1 MSKVY
6 RISLFGD
13 GMVNLNKHGLEFT
26 KSKTDHD
33 VWISMIQSET
43 FLEFTRIN
51 DLIKVGD
58 LLVDS
63 GDQFPGEVWGVVSEV
78 A

>member
-13 GMVNLNKHGLEFT
+13 GMVNLNKRGLEFT